1 MSNDITEIE
10 MMAKTGGQS
19 YDLFE
24 GSNTNSTHKSK
35 RII

>member
-10 MMAKTGGQS
+10 IMAKTGGQS

-24 GSNTNSTHKSK
+24 GQNTNSTHKSMQ
-35 RII
+35 II